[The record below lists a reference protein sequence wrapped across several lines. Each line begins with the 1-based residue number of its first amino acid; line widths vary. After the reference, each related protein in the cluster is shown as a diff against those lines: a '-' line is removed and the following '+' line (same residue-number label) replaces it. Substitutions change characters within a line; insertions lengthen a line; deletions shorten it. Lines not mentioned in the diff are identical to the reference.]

1 MNRWHLQKAARIL
14 NNGGVIA
21 YATEAVFG
29 LGCRPWDAGAVA
41 RILSL
46 KRRDPA
52 RGLIVIAAE
61 TQQLAPLIDMN
72 CGIPMDVIQRTWPG
86 PVTWVVPARHG
97 IPRWLRG
104 DHEGVAVRVTAHP
117 MASEL
122 CRLTGP
128 LVSTSANPE
137 GHTPARTSIRVRAY
151 FRDQLDW
158 ILPGE
163 VGDLTS
169 PTEIR
174 GAVTGEILRGA
185 AGDPIYQA

>member
-21 YATEAVFG
+21 YPTEAVFG

-41 RILSL
+41 RILTL
-46 KRRDPA
+46 KRRDPE

-61 TQQLAPLIDMN
+61 TEQLEPLIDSN
-72 CGIPMDVIQRTWPG
+72 CGISMDEVLRTWPG
-86 PVTWVVPARHG
+86 PVTWVIPARHG

-104 DHEGVAVRVTAHP
+104 THVGIAVRVTAHP

-137 GHTPARTSIRVRAY
+137 GLAPARTSIRVRAY

-158 ILPGE
+158 ILPGK
-163 VGDLTS
+163 VGDRTS
-169 PTEIR
+169 PTLIR
-174 GAVTGEILRGA
+174 RAETGEILRGA